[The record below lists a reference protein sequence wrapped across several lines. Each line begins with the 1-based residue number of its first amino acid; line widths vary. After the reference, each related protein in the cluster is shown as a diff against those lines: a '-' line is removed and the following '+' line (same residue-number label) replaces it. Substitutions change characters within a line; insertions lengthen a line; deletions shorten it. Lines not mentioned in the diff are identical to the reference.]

1 MNWRYFVGKALATVG
16 NSILASRLMPL
27 TRVIPVGISYPYD
40 IKRFYKNYQFD
51 IIFDVGANIGQ
62 TSLFLNKHFPQ
73 AEIFAFEP
81 VYKTFNE
88 LCKNTK
94 KINTIKPLNYA
105 LGSQE
110 EELLISIREN
120 SELNTL
126 VRDSSKN
133 PALEKTVET
142 VKVTTID
149 TFCHQQNIEKID
161 LLKMDVQGF
170 ELEVLKGADFY
181 LKNNLISFI
190 YAEVSFEQSNKE
202 CQFFRDLYD
211 YLRENNFR
219 FSGFYEVFRWGNDKR
234 YFGFCNALFVNCRL

>member
-1 MNWRYFVGKALATVG
+1 MNWRYFVGKSVATLG
-16 NSILASRLMPL
+16 NSIIASRLMPL

-40 IKRFYKNYQFD
+40 IKRFSKGNPLET
-51 IIFDVGANIGQ
+51 IFDVGANIGQ
-62 TSLFLNKHFPQ
+62 TSLFLKKHFSQ

-81 VYKTFNE
+81 VFKTFNE

-94 KINTIKPLNYA
+94 KKNTIKPFNYA
-105 LGSQE
+105 FGSQE

-133 PALEKTVET
+133 QALEKTVET
-142 VKVTTID
+142 VKLTTID
-149 TFCHQQNIEKID
+149 TFCQQQHIEKID

-190 YAEVSFEQSNKE
+190 YAEVSFEQSNQE
-202 CQFFRDLYD
+202 CQVFRDLYD
-211 YLRENNFR
+211 YLRQNNFR